1 MKHNANFK
9 YDLEWG
15 KQGETVVGEIQ
26 QGEKTEVKSE
36 RDKWIK
42 TGNHY
47 CEYQSRGKE
56 SGIKKTQAEWWTI
69 NFYSGD
75 RFCYATVTSAPT
87 ILASPFTQNA
97 NPATDTA
104 SSHHLLYCKRP
115 RIKAPTLC
123 AHGNARGRG

>member
-75 RFCYATVTSAPT
+75 RFCFNITLKTKYVTRYKMKNGLEDLKKAEWY
-87 ILASPFTQNA
+87 LQR
-97 NPATDTA
+97 
-104 SSHHLLYCKRP
+104 L
-115 RIKAPTLC
+115 IKKYENNY
-123 AHGNARGRG
+123 GGKE

>member
-56 SGIKKTQAEWWTI
+56 SGIKKTQAEWWTG
-69 NFYSGD
+69 FLG
-75 RFCYATVTSAPT
+75 
-87 ILASPFTQNA
+87 
-97 NPATDTA
+97 
-104 SSHHLLYCKRP
+104 
-115 RIKAPTLC
+115 
-123 AHGNARGRG
+123 

>member
-15 KQGETVVGEIQ
+15 KQGETVVAEIQ

-56 SGIKKTQAEWWTI
+56 SGIMKTQAEWWTI
-69 NFYSGD
+69 NFYSGNK
-75 RFCYATVTSAPT
+75 FCFNITLKTKDLRSIISKNNFTKIPGGDNNTSWGYLIP
-87 ILASPFTQNA
+87 IVKLIDFN
-97 NPATDTA
+97 N
-104 SSHHLLYCKRP
+104 YGGKE
-115 RIKAPTLC
+115 
-123 AHGNARGRG
+123 

>member
-15 KQGETVVGEIQ
+15 KQGETVVAEIQ

-56 SGIKKTQAEWWTI
+56 SGIAKTQAEWWTI
-69 NFYSGD
+69 NFYSKD
-75 RFCYATVTSAPT
+75 KFCFNITLKTKDLKN
-87 ILASPFTQNA
+87 IIK
-97 NPATDTA
+97 NPGKICWAII
-104 SSHHLLYCKRP
+104 YFV
-115 RIKAPTLC
+115 
-123 AHGNARGRG
+123 

>member
-15 KQGETVVGEIQ
+15 KQGETVVAEIQ

-47 CEYQSRGKE
+47 CEYQSRE
-56 SGIKKTQAEWWTI
+56 KKVGLPRHRLNGGPLI
-69 NFYSGD
+69 S
-75 RFCYATVTSAPT
+75 TVKISFVL
-87 ILASPFTQNA
+87 I
-97 NPATDTA
+97 
-104 SSHHLLYCKRP
+104 
-115 RIKAPTLC
+115 
-123 AHGNARGRG
+123 

>member
-69 NFYSGD
+69 NFYNITLKTKDLRNIINKNNFNKVPGGD
-75 RFCYATVTSAPT
+75 NNTSWGYLIP
-87 ILASPFTQNA
+87 I
-97 NPATDTA
+97 
-104 SSHHLLYCKRP
+104 
-115 RIKAPTLC
+115 IKLIDFNNY
-123 AHGNARGRG
+123 GEKK

>member
-1 MKHNANFK
+1 MKHNGDFK

-15 KQGETVVGEIQ
+15 KQGETIVAEIQ

-56 SGIKKTQAEWWTI
+56 SGIRKTQAEWWTI

-75 RFCYATVTSAPT
+75 RFCFNITLKTKDLIYIIDNNKFNSVPGGDNNTSWGYLIP
-87 ILASPFTQNA
+87 I
-97 NPATDTA
+97 
-104 SSHHLLYCKRP
+104 
-115 RIKAPTLC
+115 IKLIDY
-123 AHGNARGRG
+123 NNYMENRNEN

>member
-9 YDLEWG
+9 YDLQWG
-15 KQGETVVGEIQ
+15 KQGETVVAEIQ

-56 SGIKKTQAEWWTI
+56 SGIKKTQAEQLGSIDKLHPMKQITAMAVI
-69 NFYSGD
+69 QFLM
-75 RFCYATVTSAPT
+75 
-87 ILASPFTQNA
+87 LAGMAVAMLFIGLNV
-97 NPATDTA
+97 
-104 SSHHLLYCKRP
+104 
-115 RIKAPTLC
+115 
-123 AHGNARGRG
+123 

>member
-15 KQGETVVGEIQ
+15 KQGETVVAEIQ

-47 CEYQSRGKE
+47 
-56 SGIKKTQAEWWTI
+56 
-69 NFYSGD
+69 
-75 RFCYATVTSAPT
+75 
-87 ILASPFTQNA
+87 
-97 NPATDTA
+97 
-104 SSHHLLYCKRP
+104 
-115 RIKAPTLC
+115 
-123 AHGNARGRG
+123 